1 MQITKE
7 FLQAEIQKMID
18 QRNRAHEIAVA
29 SQAAIDVM
37 DALIARLEMPEST
50 ESKEPENGSV

>member
-7 FLQAEIQKMID
+7 FLQAEVTKMVE
-18 QRNRAHEIAVA
+18 QRNRAHDLAVA
-29 SQAAIDVM
+29 SQAAIDVLS
-37 DALIARLEMPEST
+37 ALITRMDMPEST